1 MLLFIQARHQ
11 NVKKGYTGPAQHTH
25 THTHTTGERTKLF
38 QYHMNLSA
46 CWIKLG
52 VVCVFQKFRHLTV
65 QGNKSKIIHF
75 VGLKIKMMCIF
86 FYINQVSD
94 LLLKE
99 D

>member
-1 MLLFIQARHQ
+1 MCYCLSRPDTRTLRRDTQDQ
-11 NVKKGYTGPAQHTH
+11 LNTH